1 MANLIAAADYKTLSE
16 YYSSARDRV
25 LLVND
30 DLFDAVYTVVLL
42 DELMPEVDLLNVFW
56 TSYLVSANAYESPS
70 SLMAAVRA
78 LNNHVI
84 VRGGYAD
91 INAFFAANPGLFVD
105 TTWQVLSAEAGYDI
119 SDTYVTDYI

>member
-1 MANLIAAADYKTLSE
+1 MSNVISATDYKALADDYAAARE
-16 YYSSARDRV
+16 RV
-25 LLVND
+25 LAVNQ
-30 DLFDAVYTVVLL
+30 DLFDAVYAIVLFN
-42 DELMPEVDLLNVFW
+42 ELMPEVDLLNVFW